1 VATDGVNLKSALP
14 SLADKKGRKMKK
26 LAASLLFTA
35 YVATA
40 ASAQEFRFG
49 AQATTALPLGDAGE
63 KAFLNHRQGF
73 GLGLHCQW
81 NFQPRQALVPRIDV
95 VLFRRDIG
103 GNGLFSIPYK
113 EAFTLK
119 DIKVGADYN
128 FVFSNPGIY
137 GIAGAGFSS
146 FEWVISTGADTDT
159 NIAREKKGAIYFSLG
174 VGYAMLEHF
183 SAELRYTH
191 ASYSDVGSSPELNV
205 RPLTLTAPA
214 ISLSLLWRY

>member
-1 VATDGVNLKSALP
+1 
-14 SLADKKGRKMKK
+14 MKK
-26 LAASLLFTA
+26 LAASLLFAA

-146 FEWVISTGADTDT
+146 FEWVISTDTVL
-159 NIAREKKGAIYFSLG
+159 ARENKGTIYFSLG
-174 VGYAMLEHF
+174 FGYALVEHF

-191 ASYSDVGSSPELNV
+191 ASYSGVGSSSGFNGK
-205 RPLTLTAPA
+205 TLTAPA
-214 ISLSLLWRY
+214 ASLSLLWRY